1 MSTSSNSVA
10 KQSFDLSTIISLV
23 LGYERYL
30 RMMGLLLTLGILMGL
45 SAYVFKRGVFM
56 SRNVI
61 RVASFTDM
69 ENLMQGGRGGSGGTG
84 YRAMRELSGK
94 LGARHFLLVV
104 TRSLGVVGE
113 ETSYEEMR
121 KGVLSKVAFTVLSPT
136 QLQMEVFAFNPD
148 VVRRYAATMVDTYR
162 KMEVREREIYQ
173 EKAIARYL
181 DELDS
186 LRAKLDEQLQER
198 LDYQQ
203 DTALVETWAEL
214 DNLSAIPVELVRLR
228 YRLAELDRVA
238 SLVDALE
245 DNLEV
250 VDELAMLAEL
260 KSRAMA
266 PNSPG
271 KIINRASL
279 ASSSLQ
285 VKEQIGEQVIVVK
298 PDMVDGLQDW
308 EKLEKS
314 LRELKEEARRAVETY
329 GDEHEVMVGLRN
341 RENEIKRS
349 LEVELE
355 VARRGFEVERAQTVE
370 KIQDL
375 EEKVEDYYAT
385 SRKFDKESM
394 NFDILERS
402 RQLWNRA
409 YEKLN
414 RDVEAMQYLGARQS
428 LQIEDLGMTALRDED
443 PVSPGKKQMGMLGI
457 LLGLGMAVGVPFG
470 LMRLDTTVSLM
481 NDLEGTLGVRGLG
494 IVPKCG
500 SQGELEKVHHQP
512 VAGSDV
518 PNSLLECF
526 RLIRSGIV
534 LQATDENLLKVVMV
548 TSARPGE
555 GKTTLS
561 ANIAWAYQSMGEK
574 TLLVDCDL
582 RRGRMH
588 GLLKLP
594 EGAERGLTQYLVGD
608 KDIRDY
614 VLPTEVEGLN
624 VIPRGR
630 VVPGS
635 TELLMS
641 DRFSEAL
648 AELAKGYD
656 RVVLDTPPVL
666 GLSETT
672 FVQNHADGY
681 VLVVRADKTPR
692 KDVHEAVRLLEG
704 FGTPFLGFV
713 LNGVDFSRKSNS
725 YNYYYYSDYYYEDMV
740 SSV

>member
-1 MSTSSNSVA
+1 MSTSPNSVA

-30 RMMGLLLTLGILMGL
+30 RMMGMLLTLGILMGL

-56 SRNVI
+56 SRNLI
-61 RVASFTDM
+61 RVASFADM
-69 ENLMQGGRGGSGGTG
+69 ESLVRTGRGGRAQS
-84 YRAMRELSGK
+84 YRSMRHLSGL
-94 LGARHFLLVV
+94 LGSRHFVLAVA
-104 TRSLGVVGE
+104 RDLGVAGKDM
-113 ETSYEEMR
+113 SYEELR
-121 KGVLSKVAFTVLSPT
+121 SRVIPNVHFTVLN
-136 QLQMEVFAFNPD
+136 QNNLQMEVLSFLPG
-148 VVRRYAATMVDTYR
+148 VVRDYADQMVQTYTDQVVGDR
-162 KMEVREREIYQ
+162 ANYQ
-173 EKAIARYL
+173 RRAISRYL
-181 DELDS
+181 EEMDS
-186 LRAKLDEQLQER
+186 MRAKLDEQLQER

-203 DTALVETWAEL
+203 DTALAETWAEL
-214 DNLSAIPVELVRLR
+214 DNLSSIPVELVRLR
-228 YRLAELDRVA
+228 YRLVELDRVA
-238 SLVDALE
+238 ALIDGQE
-245 DNLEV
+245 GEVNV
-250 VDELAMLAEL
+250 VDELAMLSEL
-260 KSRAMA
+260 KNRAMITT
-266 PNSPG
+266 SPG
-271 KIINRASL
+271 KIINKASM
-279 ASSSLQ
+279 ASSTM
-285 VKEQIGEQVIVVK
+285 KAKDEKGGRVIVVK

-308 EKLEKS
+308 EKLEKGQ
-314 LRELKEEARRAVETY
+314 RELSEEIRRAADTF
-329 GDEHEVMVGLRN
+329 GDEHAVMVALRKKE
-341 RENEIKRS
+341 REIKRS

-355 VARRGFEVERAQTVE
+355 VARRGFEVERAQVAE
-370 KIQDL
+370 KIKDL
-375 EEKVEDYYAT
+375 DAKVEDYYAT

-394 NFDILERS
+394 NYDILERS
-402 RQLWNRA
+402 RQLWNAA

-414 RDVEAMQYLGARQS
+414 RDVEAMQYVGARQFVDF
-428 LQIEDLGMTALRDED
+428 ENLGMTALRDVD

-481 NDLEGTLGVRGLG
+481 NDLEGALGVRGLG

-500 SQGELEKVHHQP
+500 SQGELEKVHRQP

-526 RLIRSGIV
+526 RLVRSGIV

-614 VLPTEVEGLN
+614 VLPTEVEGLD

-713 LNGVDFSRKSNS
+713 LNGVDFSKKANS

-740 SSV
+740 SSA